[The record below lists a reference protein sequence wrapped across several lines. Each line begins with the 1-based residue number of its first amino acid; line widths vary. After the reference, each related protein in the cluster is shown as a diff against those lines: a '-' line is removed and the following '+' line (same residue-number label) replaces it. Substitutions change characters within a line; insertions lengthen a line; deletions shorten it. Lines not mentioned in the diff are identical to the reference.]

1 MSHHTINITLPDG
14 SVTAYPQGIRGLTIA
29 QKISN
34 SLAKT
39 ALAILVNGQ
48 VWDLSRP
55 IDEDAGIQILTWQDA
70 EGKKTFWHSTAHL
83 MAEALEALFPGIKL
97 GIGPPISN
105 GFYYDIDFG
114 THFFMPPTCRW

>member
-14 SVTAYPQGIRGLTIA
+14 SVTAYPQGKTGVTIA

-48 VWDLSRP
+48 VWDLSRL
-55 IDEDAGIQILTWQDA
+55 IDEDAGIQILTWQDE
-70 EGKKTFWHSTAHL
+70 EGKKLS
-83 MAEALEALFPGIKL
+83 GIL
-97 GIGPPISN
+97 
-105 GFYYDIDFG
+105 
-114 THFFMPPTCRW
+114 PPT